1 VVSVSNCTLVLG
13 VTGSIAAYKAVD
25 LVWTLSTAGAG
36 FASRTEGVKWYSTH
50 RPLFGLTGLTE
61 DCTLASW
68 HI

>member
-1 VVSVSNCTLVLG
+1 VVSVLNCTLVLG

-50 RPLFGLTGLTE
+50 P
-61 DCTLASW
+61 
-68 HI
+68 